1 MNLLIEGSIINFGYV
16 HMANV
21 QENMTDVKRI
31 CVHKNQ

>member
-1 MNLLIEGSIINFGYV
+1 
-16 HMANV
+16 MANV